1 MRFASIGLIFVLALP
16 QARAQEPVRGSVC
29 VASRADDPWWKVA
42 APDATNTR
50 GLSVKIDNRS
60 AAPWPRVKS
69 LRLDDLDLQDSH
81 VLVILDANGKPI
93 ESVRFKFSSYT
104 KADLCMSYDGYQ
116 GMQLSEA
123 TRRTPWCK
131 CSKEQKFQN
140 ETGRGTQP

>member
-1 MRFASIGLIFVLALP
+1 MFVLTISL
-16 QARAQEPVRGSVC
+16 ARAQEPVRGTGSVC
-29 VASRADDPWWKVA
+29 VASRVDDPWWKVA
-42 APDATNTR
+42 SPDATNTR
-50 GLSVKIDNRS
+50 GLSVKIDNRPT
-60 AAPWPRVKS
+60 APWPRVKS

-81 VLVILDANGKPI
+81 VLVILDANGKAV

-140 ETGRGTQP
+140 ETGRRTQP